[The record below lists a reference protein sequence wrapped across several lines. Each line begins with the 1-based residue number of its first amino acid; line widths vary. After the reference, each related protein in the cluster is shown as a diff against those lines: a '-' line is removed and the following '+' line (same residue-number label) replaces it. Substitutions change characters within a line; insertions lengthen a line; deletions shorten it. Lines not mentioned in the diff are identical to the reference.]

1 MTAREHEGRVAI
13 ITGGGRGFG
22 KAFGHA
28 LAALG
33 AHVVQVDIDPAVGEE
48 AAAEIRATGGSASA
62 FAADVNDEVRIAELV
77 TDTVSKFGGIDI
89 LINNAGLHS
98 AEFAVPMS
106 VTGVPRLRR
115 LFDTN
120 VMGTIVCT
128 LAAQEVM
135 KGRPN
140 ASIINISSAA
150 GYGAGTAYGVTK
162 LAVRGLTMASAREL
176 GPFGV
181 RVNAIA
187 PGMIFTDT
195 IRAEL
200 PEETVKA
207 VKAQQILPLEGEESD
222 IVDAMLYLVSEKSR
236 FMSGETLRVSAGL
249 SMSIG

>member
-1 MTAREHEGRVAI
+1 MNAREHDGRVAV

-28 LAALG
+28 LADRG
-33 AHVVQVDIDPAVGEE
+33 AHVVLVDLDAAVAED
-48 AAAEIRATGGSASA
+48 AARQIREKGGSASS
-62 FAADVNDEVRIAELV
+62 FAADVNDEMRIGELM
-77 TDTVSKFGGIDI
+77 TDTAKVHGGIDI

-120 VMGTIVCT
+120 VMGVIVCT

-150 GYGAGTAYGVTK
+150 GYGAGTGYGVTK
-162 LAVRGLTMASAREL
+162 LAVRGITMASAREL

-200 PEETVKA
+200 PEDTVKV

-222 IVDAMLYLVSEKSR
+222 IVEAMLYLVSEKAR
-236 FMSGETLRVSAGL
+236 FVSGETLRVSAGL
-249 SMSIG
+249 SMNIG

>member
-1 MTAREHEGRVAI
+1 MDREEHKGRVAI

-28 LAALG
+28 LAARG
-33 AHVVQVDIDPAVGEE
+33 AHVVQVDIEAEVGEE
-48 AAAEIRATGGSASA
+48 AAAEIRAAGGSASA
-62 FAADVNDEVRIAELV
+62 FAADVNDEARIGELI
-77 TDTVSKFGGIDI
+77 DHTVKNFGGIDI

-106 VTGVPRLRR
+106 VTGVQRLRR

-176 GPFGV
+176 GSFGI

-187 PGMIFTDT
+187 PGLIFTET

-200 PEETVKA
+200 PEETVKG
-207 VKAQQILPLEGEESD
+207 VMAQQILPLEGEESD
-222 IVDAMLYLVSEKSR
+222 IVDAMLFLVSEKAR
-236 FMSGETLRVSAGL
+236 FVSGETLRVSAGL

>member
-1 MTAREHEGRVAI
+1 MNAREHDGRVAV

-28 LAALG
+28 LADRG
-33 AHVVQVDIDPAVGEE
+33 AHVVLVDLDAAVAED
-48 AAAEIRATGGSASA
+48 AARQIREKGGSASS
-62 FAADVNDEVRIAELV
+62 FAADVNDEMRIGELM
-77 TDTVSKFGGIDI
+77 TDTAKVHGGIDI

-120 VMGTIVCT
+120 VMGVIVCT

-150 GYGAGTAYGVTK
+150 GYGAGTGYGVTK
-162 LAVRGLTMASAREL
+162 LAVRGITMASAREL

-200 PEETVKA
+200 PEDTVKA

-222 IVDAMLYLVSEKSR
+222 IVEAMLYLVSEKAR
-236 FMSGETLRVSAGL
+236 FVSGETLRVSAGL
-249 SMSIG
+249 SMNIG